1 MEAALTASALVG
13 PVTNGSMNPVGILW
27 IAAAAA
33 MAAFVVF
40 LRVGIDAPMGQALPA
55 KEISDR
61 LMGSDS

>member
-13 PVTNGSMNPVGILW
+13 PVTNGSMNPLGILG

-33 MAAFVVF
+33 MVAFVVV

-55 KEISDR
+55 
-61 LMGSDS
+61 